1 MIERPN
7 TQGTFV
13 LRSFEQDESYT
24 ITNGTVVGRELDCGI
39 CLDYAKVSRYHAKF
53 SLIEGALFIED
64 LHSSNGTYLN
74 GHRIVSRVPVTVGDE
89 ISFGDVRYRMTS
101 GQSGTTESTQLF
113 SPNTALASGVVNLH
127 KTTTPSH
134 TQPGFSQPLGAQSN
148 HPPQAHV
155 QQASTPRSEQPMRD
169 EPQTRLYSADQIVS
183 MAQRNLDHHADLD
196 IGSGPRFI
204 ILTAPLRGQVLNVG
218 LPEAGTS
225 LTMGRDDSCDI
236 VVPEASVSRQHASI
250 TYSGLQFHIDSSH
263 ASNPLLI
270 NGEIQEG
277 RALLRHGDKV
287 QIGRVDVLFRTDVKR
302 EQPTVLARPDDV
314 PTPSHYRWLIIGFAA
329 AALALGAIAFS
340 L

>member
-1 MIERPN
+1 MIERPH

-53 SLIEGALFIED
+53 SLFDGALFIED

-89 ISFGDVRYRMTS
+89 ISFGDIRYRMTS
-101 GQSGTTESTQLF
+101 GQAGTSEATQLF
-113 SPNTALASGVVNLH
+113 SPNTVHATGVVNLH
-127 KTTTPSH
+127 KAAAPSP
-134 TQPGFSQPLGAQSN
+134 QMAAQVLPTSSDADHSN
-148 HPPQAHV
+148 V
-155 QQASTPRSEQPMRD
+155 QSTPDFSAMRD
-169 EPQTRLYSADQIVS
+169 EPQTRLYSADQIIS

-196 IGSGPRFI
+196 IGSGPRFVV
-204 ILTAPLRGQVLNVG
+204 LTAPLRGQVLNVG
-218 LPEAGTS
+218 LPETGTS
-225 LTMGRDDSCDI
+225 LTIGRDENCDI

-250 TYSGLQFHIDSSH
+250 TYSGLQFHIDST

-270 NGEIQEG
+270 NGEVQTG
-277 RALLRHGDKV
+277 RSLLRHGDKV

-314 PTPSHYRWLIIGFAA
+314 PTPSHYRWLIVGFALA
-329 AALALGAIAFS
+329 AVALGAIALS

>member
-7 TQGTFV
+7 SQGTFV

-53 SLIEGALFIED
+53 SLIESALFIED

-74 GHRIVSRVPVTVGDE
+74 GHRIVSRVPVTLGDE

-101 GQSGTTESTQLF
+101 GQSGTIEATQLF
-113 SPNTALASGVVNLH
+113 SPTTALATGVVNLH
-127 KTTTPSH
+127 KTTQPNPAPSQ
-134 TQPGFSQPLGAQSN
+134 TQPKPVAPSYAPRADLQPNPVASQPS
-148 HPPQAHV
+148 
-155 QQASTPRSEQPMRD
+155 RD

-196 IGSGPRFI
+196 IGSGPRFV

-218 LPEAGTS
+218 LPETGTS

-236 VVPEASVSRQHASI
+236 VVPEASVSRLHASI

-270 NGEIQEG
+270 NGEMQEG

-314 PTPSHYRWLIIGFAA
+314 PTPSHYRWLIVGFALTA
-329 AALALGAIAFS
+329 VALGAIAFS
-340 L
+340 I

>member
-7 TQGTFV
+7 SQGTFV

-53 SLIEGALFIED
+53 SLIESALFIED

-101 GQSGTTESTQLF
+101 GQSGTIEATQLF
-113 SPNTALASGVVNLH
+113 SPTTALATGVVNLH
-127 KTTTPSH
+127 KTTQPNPAPSQ
-134 TQPGFSQPLGAQSN
+134 TQPKPVAPSYAPRADLQPNPVASQPS
-148 HPPQAHV
+148 
-155 QQASTPRSEQPMRD
+155 RD

-196 IGSGPRFI
+196 IGSGPRFV

-218 LPEAGTS
+218 LPETGTS

-236 VVPEASVSRQHASI
+236 VVPEASVSRLHASI

-270 NGEIQEG
+270 NGEMQEG

-314 PTPSHYRWLIIGFAA
+314 PTPSHYRWLIVGFALTA
-329 AALALGAIAFS
+329 VALGAIAFS
-340 L
+340 I